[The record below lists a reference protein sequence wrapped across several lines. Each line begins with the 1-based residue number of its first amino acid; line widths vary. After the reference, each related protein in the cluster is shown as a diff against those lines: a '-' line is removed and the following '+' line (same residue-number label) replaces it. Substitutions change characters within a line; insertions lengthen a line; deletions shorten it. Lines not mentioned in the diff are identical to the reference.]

1 MVYSIVGVIIYI
13 VMGII
18 FGLTINLMAIEQ
30 IGTGD
35 EEFDNAMVDTKMRF
49 FAIFILS
56 IIWVITLPTILIIN
70 IFNKEEI

>member
-35 EEFDNAMVDTKMRF
+35 EEFDNAMADTKMRF

-70 IFNKEEI
+70 IFNKGEI

>member
-70 IFNKEEI
+70 IFNKGEI